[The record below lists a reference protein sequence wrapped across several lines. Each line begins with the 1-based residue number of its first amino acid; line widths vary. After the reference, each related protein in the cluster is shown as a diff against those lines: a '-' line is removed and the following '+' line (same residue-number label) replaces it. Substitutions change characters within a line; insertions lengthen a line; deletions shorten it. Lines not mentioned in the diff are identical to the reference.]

1 MSQQL
6 IRSIEQEQFKD
17 VPDFSA
23 GDTVRVHAK
32 VVEGTRERIQVFEG
46 IVIRRRGGGIA
57 ENFTVRRIAS
67 HAVGV
72 ERTWLIHSPRIDKI
86 EVTRFGKVRR
96 AKLYYLRG
104 LTGRAAR
111 IVERRRD
118 LTAGARKAAERAA
131 AEEEAA
137 RIAALE
143 AEQAAA
149 EEAAAAEAA
158 AAEAEAAE
166 TAAAEAVEA
175 EEAAVEE
182 VTEAT
187 AEEATEE
194 AAEEEKA

>member
-1 MSQQL
+1 MTQQL

-17 VPDFSA
+17 VPDFQA
-23 GDTVRVHAK
+23 GDSVRVHAK

-46 IVIRRRGGGIA
+46 MVIRRRGGGIA

-67 HAVGV
+67 HSVGV
-72 ERTWLIHSPRIDKI
+72 ERTFLIHSPRIDKI

-137 RIAALE
+137 QIAALE

-158 AAEAEAAE
+158 AAEETSVEE
-166 TAAAEAVEA
+166 TAATEAIEA
-175 EEAAVEE
+175 EEATVEE
-182 VTEAT
+182 VTEA
-187 AEEATEE
+187 ADE
-194 AAEEEKA
+194 AAEEDKA